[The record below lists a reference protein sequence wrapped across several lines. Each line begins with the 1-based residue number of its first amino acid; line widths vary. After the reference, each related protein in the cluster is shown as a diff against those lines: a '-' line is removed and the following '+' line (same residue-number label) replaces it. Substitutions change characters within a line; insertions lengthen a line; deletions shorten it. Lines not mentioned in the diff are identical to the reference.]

1 MCLDYLKTMES
12 YLVQAQED
20 LAHLFDYKTVHVVL
34 GNESADLDSV
44 ISSLVEAFYLS
55 RTNKADDVLIIPVIN
70 ICRRDVHLRKTLHH
84 VLKQQ
89 GTLCD
94 DLIYRDDVDLQ
105 KLHFHQKLKLT
116 LVDQNILPL
125 KDVSLEDCV
134 VSVIDHR
141 PRERPESSGCE
152 VNIEQVGSCCTL
164 IAEQIFNS
172 HQPNTIDEKVAAL
185 LFSTIIFDTI
195 NMSKDA
201 KRGTAKD
208 EEILQRLENILP
220 NCNRC
225 DVFEQINIVRY
236 DISGFTSLDILEM
249 DLKVISK
256 NDINIPM
263 SSVTVPIE
271 DLIKRDDFESSLYKL
286 SELHDAKALVIL
298 CMVMLNKENVK
309 RDLAVFSTFKPAL
322 DKIVDVLCSSS
333 EPSLQLERIP
343 YESTNLT
350 IFSQKNIVIAR
361 KKVLPI
367 LKSLISNEDFSRL
380 FENPDQI
387 NGARQD
393 GELASGGIAGV
404 IEDNMKHGNKYSD
417 SASSLSG
424 TSMSGTDTSTEMYET
439 FSPTTNID
447 QSAMQIDNAV
457 FVSKMQT
464 KPDAADHNN
473 SHIVLA
479 NVDNSLNDSEY
490 NSTVDNMHFLNKQHN
505 VDNMVCMTS
514 DQPLITVGTEK
525 VIVHP
530 EASSGIA
537 SPMEIVSDQTSE
549 QGSSY
554 PVTPPN
560 SFMDSN
566 FGSYMKDYHLPSFNS
581 AEMVKRIND
590 KKASLHPYEDLE
602 VCGSNNKNPSSN
614 FPYTPQNSFVE
625 SEFDSSFAKSITP
638 DSIEDILGKI
648 DEANNHSR
656 AAINPDYA
664 KRSNGENIGFH
675 CCSDFETETVS
686 EPIDTNNIVDV
697 AYSLANEIIQNS
709 LETYPCE
716 DKLNES
722 LEGEEKR
729 LTPLVKSRSEGT
741 TIDLSIKSECP
752 KSQSDVINLSNV
764 LETDYARQFDPFNGR
779 MEYSHFS
786 LDYADYMAKR
796 GVAESASKIS
806 WGSYSDDITVSS
818 ESTKSEEGVHVKKS
832 ESCDS
837 KTKIVIDS
845 KIKSSNSL
853 PEVSLQ
859 SFPKIIK
866 PPESI
871 LSSIDDNLSDLT
883 TVSPTKSNLAHDIS
897 NSDMEGE
904 LAVEEDSDL
913 EDGEKDFAAQLR
925 EKLTQ
930 IGNNSELNFPGFQQ
944 EGIFSPE
951 ELKSGIKRMSNLK
964 TSDFNQIANFSA
976 EDLREKL
983 EKIALDENG
992 AVGGLR
998 DFNAYDSDSDSETS
1012 LTTLEG
1018 NLHANESA
1026 SLSPRPLSSGL
1037 MEIIE
1042 ENEEDDDDEENCEE
1056 VVSKVSES
1064 LKSFQNENISLFNK
1078 TPLQD
1083 NALSSHENIEASLQ
1097 CESNV
1102 GTSNESKV
1110 KPEPVVLRRHGN
1122 NKEVFHTTAGRISI
1136 SIDSTAGD
1144 PSSSVNTDRES
1155 TEEIGILDYK
1165 QTHRE
1170 VGEILARVKSAIM
1183 RADAELMLS
1192 SSSSLCTGVDACLQ
1206 SDNKVRAEGLHQVQH
1221 KNASSSKLQQCVD
1234 HPLAETT
1241 DDMKPFQNSENN
1253 WHNEDV
1259 FIASDLSTAMEDNAK
1274 VKNNPQTVSS
1284 HENTMS
1290 HHANE
1295 NNIAINDE
1303 ETRPVRPSTLQT
1315 IRPKKKIK
1323 PNVELF
1329 DDEDVEA
1336 DNCTPPVD
1344 CMLGDIDD
1352 LQTPEDLDTPEEIDP
1367 EGLEVDWESETPLE
1381 SPNTI
1386 PEYTAEQENA
1396 DSKHWKS
1403 IVIGEKH
1410 FRIDMKVVEPYKK
1423 ILSHG
1428 GYMGEDL
1435 NAIIVFS
1442 GCFLPDRGRKDY
1454 NYVMDNLFLYVTS
1467 TLEQLVAED
1476 YMIVFFHGATPRRQ
1490 MPGFSWLKRCY
1501 QMIDHRLKKNL
1512 KALLL
1517 VHPTLW
1523 LKTIVMMTRP
1533 FISSKFYSKL
1543 HYVKT
1548 LEELSKMVPMEHIYV
1563 PDQVKLYDE
1572 HYSSYHS
1579 NSTPSTPSSPT
1590 TFLAPR

>member
-1 MCLDYLKTMES
+1 
-12 YLVQAQED
+12 
-20 LAHLFDYKTVHVVL
+20 
-34 GNESADLDSV
+34 
-44 ISSLVEAFYLS
+44 
-55 RTNKADDVLIIPVIN
+55 
-70 ICRRDVHLRKTLHH
+70 
-84 VLKQQ
+84 
-89 GTLCD
+89 
-94 DLIYRDDVDLQ
+94 
-105 KLHFHQKLKLT
+105 
-116 LVDQNILPL
+116 
-125 KDVSLEDCV
+125 
-134 VSVIDHR
+134 
-141 PRERPESSGCE
+141 
-152 VNIEQVGSCCTL
+152 
-164 IAEQIFNS
+164 
-172 HQPNTIDEKVAAL
+172 
-185 LFSTIIFDTI
+185 
-195 NMSKDA
+195 MSKDA

-1206 SDNKVRAEGLHQVQH
+1206 TFGNVCEKVVSNYAEFNQ
-1221 KNASSSKLQQCVD
+1221 S
-1234 HPLAETT
+1234 
-1241 DDMKPFQNSENN
+1241 NSLTCNVSP
-1253 WHNEDV
+1253 EDV
-1259 FIASDLSTAMEDNAK
+1259 
-1274 VKNNPQTVSS
+1274 
-1284 HENTMS
+1284 
-1290 HHANE
+1290 
-1295 NNIAINDE
+1295 
-1303 ETRPVRPSTLQT
+1303 
-1315 IRPKKKIK
+1315 
-1323 PNVELF
+1323 NVHFQL
-1329 DDEDVEA
+1329 
-1336 DNCTPPVD
+1336 T
-1344 CMLGDIDD
+1344 
-1352 LQTPEDLDTPEEIDP
+1352 Q
-1367 EGLEVDWESETPLE
+1367 
-1381 SPNTI
+1381 
-1386 PEYTAEQENA
+1386 
-1396 DSKHWKS
+1396 
-1403 IVIGEKH
+1403 EKH
-1410 FRIDMKVVEPYKK
+1410 HEGHISAAGYTTQSVSLYFRTRE
-1423 ILSHG
+1423 S
-1428 GYMGEDL
+1428 
-1435 NAIIVFS
+1435 
-1442 GCFLPDRGRKDY
+1442 
-1454 NYVMDNLFLYVTS
+1454 S
-1467 TLEQLVAED
+1467 T
-1476 YMIVFFHGATPRRQ
+1476 
-1490 MPGFSWLKRCY
+1490 
-1501 QMIDHRLKKNL
+1501 
-1512 KALLL
+1512 
-1517 VHPTLW
+1517 PTQ
-1523 LKTIVMMTRP
+1523 LKTISVYRD
-1533 FISSKFYSKL
+1533 FQVII
-1543 HYVKT
+1543 V
-1548 LEELSKMVPMEHIYV
+1548 LS
-1563 PDQVKLYDE
+1563 
-1572 HYSSYHS
+1572 
-1579 NSTPSTPSSPT
+1579 
-1590 TFLAPR
+1590 